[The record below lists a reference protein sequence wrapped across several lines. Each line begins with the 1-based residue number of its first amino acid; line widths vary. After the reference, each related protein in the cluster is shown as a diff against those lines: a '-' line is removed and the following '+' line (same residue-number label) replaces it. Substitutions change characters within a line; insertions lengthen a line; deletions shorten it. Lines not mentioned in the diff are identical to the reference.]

1 MSDPAYR
8 GYMGSSKL
16 CPECGTD
23 QIKALTPMAG
33 SESAYLCE
41 NGHFFLQSAGAQ
53 PLEVARVRG
62 N

>member
-1 MSDPAYR
+1 
-8 GYMGSSKL
+8 MGSSKL